1 MAKKKL
7 FMLTPLLREN
17 FNVALT
23 SVRSNL
29 LRSILTILMIAIGI
43 TSLVGILTSTEVLRS
58 YVVDTFGRMGA
69 NTFYIQST
77 YADMTQGGSRRRIV
91 NKRNITYQQTQMF
104 VENYDVPSMIT
115 VYSYVGYSV
124 VVKYG
129 SNQTNPDMSLMA
141 VDENHVAF
149 NRGKIDKGRD
159 LNFRDIES
167 AAAVCVIG
175 SSVVKALFK
184 GQQSPIGEVILVSGH
199 RFTVVGTIEEIGQA
213 FGGSLDGMVIIPITY
228 AKASLLSDNA
238 NYTIGVIPD
247 DVSNAEYA
255 VEEAERLFRSVRRLS
270 PFDVTDFRI
279 RQSASVMEELNS
291 MMSVIKI
298 AAAVIGFI
306 TLLGAAIGLMNIM
319 LVAVK
324 ERTREIGTR
333 KALGATS
340 KLIKQQFLIESIVI
354 GQLGGVFGI
363 IFGIIVGNVIAILM
377 KIPPVIPWLW
387 MFVAVVVCLCVSML
401 SGYLPAVRASKLDP
415 IEALRYE

>member
-1 MAKKKL
+1 MAKKRL
-7 FMLTPLLREN
+7 FILTPLLREN

-23 SVRSNL
+23 SVRSNK
-29 LRSILTILMIAIGI
+29 LRSILTIVMIAIGI

-58 YVVDTFGRMGA
+58 YVTDTFGKMGA
-69 NTFYIQST
+69 NTFYIQSSYT
-77 YADMTQGGSRRRIV
+77 DMTGGERRRIV
-91 NKRNITYQQTQMF
+91 NKRNITYQQTQLF
-104 VENYDVPSMIT
+104 VENYDVSALVS
-115 VYSYVGYSV
+115 VYTHAGRGA

-129 SNQTNPDMSLMA
+129 SNQTNPDVSLMA
-141 VDENHVAF
+141 ADENHVAF

-167 AAAVCVIG
+167 GAAVCVVG
-175 SSVVKALFK
+175 NNVVKSLFK
-184 GQQSPIGEVILVSGH
+184 GNNPIGEVILVSGH
-199 RFTVVGTIEEIGQA
+199 RFTIIGTVEEIGQT
-213 FGGSLDGMVIIPITY
+213 FGGSLDGMVIIPISY

-247 DVSNAEYA
+247 DASAVEYA
-255 VEEAERLFRSVRRLS
+255 VQEAERLFRSVRRLS
-270 PFDVTDFRI
+270 PFDATDFRV
-279 RQSASVMEELNS
+279 RQSASVMEEFNR

-363 IFGIIVGNVIAILM
+363 IFGIIVGNVIAVLM